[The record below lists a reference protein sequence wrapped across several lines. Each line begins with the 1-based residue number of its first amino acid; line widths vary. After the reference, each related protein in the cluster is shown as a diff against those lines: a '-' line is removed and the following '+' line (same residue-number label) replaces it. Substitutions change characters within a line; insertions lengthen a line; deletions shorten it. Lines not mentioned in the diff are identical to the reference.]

1 MKIIT
6 TIMASVCCGVCITA
20 APLSAQ
26 EQCSEPLSEGDEIV
40 HSEEDEKAL
49 KPFLDMIRSY
59 KQREREITR
68 QLEQLPIPTISAED
82 EELVQGISAMGKPLM
97 NNLKQLNM
105 DKVMNGVAKG
115 DEDAEF
121 VLGVLYMMGYKVEQ
135 DFNKSLTLLTESA
148 KKGCRRS
155 VALLGTVYACY
166 DLAPE
171 YIRLGML
178 MLEHAA
184 FDGEPSAMYQL
195 SMIYF
200 LGITGEQDL
209 EAAQYWYERVM
220 SLPEGNEFGQA
231 LNLLKQQFEAA
242 AEAGNAEM
250 QCMVGLFYYF
260 GIYGAEEDN
269 DKAIKWFRA
278 AAEQDE
284 SDAQLML
291 GIIYEEG
298 EIVPQD
304 LKEAEKWLRKA
315 AAQGNEEAQQALE
328 ALKAK
333 Q

>member
-6 TIMASVCCGVCITA
+6 TIMAAVCSGVCVTA

-40 HSEEDEKAL
+40 HSEEDEKEL
-49 KPFLDMIRSY
+49 KPFLEMIRSC
-59 KQREREITR
+59 KQRDREITR

-82 EELVQGISAMGKPLM
+82 EELVQGISAMGEPLM
-97 NNLKQLNM
+97 KNLKQLDM
-105 DKVMNGVAKG
+105 DKVMNGVAEG

-148 KKGCRRS
+148 KKGCRRA

-166 DLAPE
+166 DLGAE
-171 YIRLGML
+171 YTRLGML
-178 MLEHAA
+178 MLEQAA
-184 FDGEPSAMYQL
+184 FAGEPSAMYQL

-200 LGITGEQDL
+200 LGITGEQDF
-209 EAAQYWYERVM
+209 EAAQYWYEKVM
-220 SLPEGNEFGQA
+220 SLPEGDKFGQA
-231 LNLLKQQFEAA
+231 LTLLKQQFEAA
-242 AEAGNAEM
+242 AEAGDAEM
-250 QCMVGLFYYF
+250 QCMVGLLYYF

-269 DKAIKWFRA
+269 DKAMKWFRA
-278 AAEQDE
+278 AAEQGE
-284 SDAQLML
+284 PDAQLML

-298 EIVPQD
+298 QIVPQD
-304 LKEAEKWLRKA
+304 LKEAEKWLSKA

-328 ALKAK
+328 ALRQKR
-333 Q
+333 